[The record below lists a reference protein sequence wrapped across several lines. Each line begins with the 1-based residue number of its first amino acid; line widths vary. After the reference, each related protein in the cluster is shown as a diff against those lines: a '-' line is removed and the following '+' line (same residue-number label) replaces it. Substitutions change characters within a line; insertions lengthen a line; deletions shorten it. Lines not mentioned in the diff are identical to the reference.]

1 MKTRNTISWTASVA
15 MVLAFL
21 LACGPTRKIG
31 QIRQQELAAT
41 LALSRNEIEE
51 ERKVIAVS
59 RRDTLTVKDDNGN
72 TMLIMKAVKDE
83 ASGEMVAT
91 DVLDA
96 AVITARFR
104 NVAER
109 NGRIDLRFEIIVP
122 ALMQD
127 THWQLRFYPDMFI
140 LEDSLRLESVYITGE
155 DYRRG
160 QLRGYEQYEKFLAS
174 IVSDTTKFIDIRN
187 LELFLKRNLPEVYKF
202 KNDTT
207 IVSDEQFHSH
217 YGVTERQAVEHYTNW
232 FAWKSNE
239 WRKNR
244 KELMYAKYVRA
255 PIVTEGIRLDTVLRN
270 MNGDFIYHY
279 TQTIRTRPKLR
290 KVDITLSGDIYESD
304 QKLYTME
311 RSQPLTFY
319 ISSMST
325 LLDGTER
332 YLTRITERRAAA
344 NTACY
349 VDFQQGKSDVNPD
362 MGHNR
367 DELSRIRGNILEILQ
382 NKNFD
387 LDSIVI
393 VASASPEGSLAM
405 NHTLSAKRAASVAE
419 YFKRDIR
426 SYRDSVR
433 RNAGF
438 SVTVDA
444 AGRESVGRKN
454 RMADIPDIQF
464 LSRSNGENWEL
475 LTLLV
480 DQDTTLSGR
489 DKRAF
494 LQFLENKDLDARE
507 RALQAEPYYRHLRER
522 LYPRLRTVRFN
533 FFLHRKGMI
542 KDTVHTTELDT
553 TYMKGVQYLRDR
565 EYKQALLYLREY
577 RDYNTAIAYISMD
590 YNASAMAIL
599 QELERTPAVNYM
611 LAVLYARNEDDQKAV
626 QCYLD
631 ACRADRSYVFRGN
644 LDPEIYVLIQRYGL
658 NKQDDEALQESY

>member
-127 THWQLRFYPDMFI
+127 TRWQLRFYPDMFI

>member
-127 THWQLRFYPDMFI
+127 TRWQLRFYPDMFI

-174 IVSDTTKFIDIRN
+174 IVSDTTQFIDIRN